1 MSEWAETWSDDEESE
16 LDVIT
21 NFIKVQ
27 NWSEVVNRAD
37 YILGLEK
44 NDKKQELSFPKIS
57 GILSS

>member
-1 MSEWAETWSDDEESE
+1 MSEWAETWSDDEENE

-21 NFIKVQ
+21 NFIRVQ

-44 NDKKQELSFPKIS
+44 NDKKQEFSFSKIS
-57 GILSS
+57 DTLSS